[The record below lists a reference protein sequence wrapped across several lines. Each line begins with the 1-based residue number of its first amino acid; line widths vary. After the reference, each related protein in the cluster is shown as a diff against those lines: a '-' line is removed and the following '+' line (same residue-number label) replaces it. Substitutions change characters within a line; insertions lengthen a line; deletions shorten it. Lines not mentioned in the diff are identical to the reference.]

1 MDAVSSMLFYNYCR
15 SEEESARNIYG
26 GFENLEAIRFI
37 QSLNDY
43 VRNEY
48 PGVMMIAEESTAFA
62 GVYQTSRRRRTRVP
76 LQMEYGLD
84 E

>member
-1 MDAVSSMLFYNYCR
+1 MR

-43 VRNEY
+43 VRKIS
-48 PGVMMIAEESTAFA
+48 GVMIAESLLLSL
-62 GVYQTSRRRRTRVP
+62 GLRQTSRRRKD
-76 LQMEYGLD
+76 LD
-84 E
+84 SVWSWIDSLD